1 MLPLLLILHIFIG
14 AALSGAAVVGVLAL
28 GYESLTAI
36 LIAAGFGFLI
46 AFPLSYAV
54 LKKID

>member
-14 AALSGAAVVGVLAL
+14 AALAGAAVVAALAMGYVSMTAIWIAAAL
-28 GYESLTAI
+28 G
-36 LIAAGFGFLI
+36 FLA
-46 AFPLSYAV
+46 AFPVSYAV

>member
-14 AALSGAAVVGVLAL
+14 AALAGAAVIAVLAM
-28 GYESLTAI
+28 GYVSLTAI
-36 LIAAGFGFLI
+36 LVAAGLGFLA
-46 AFPLSYAV
+46 AFPISYAV

>member
-14 AALSGAAVVGVLAL
+14 AALSGAAVIAALAT
-28 GYESLTAI
+28 GYESLVAL
-36 LIAAGFGFLI
+36 LIAAGLGFAA
-46 AFPLSYAV
+46 AFPISYAV